1 MCNLDCITNETEF
14 LLPYYKQFIRHL
26 KGDIVLLLGD
36 INDKCL
42 CELEKSKIKISQ
54 NDDVIVN
61 GIVIHNALTSNNIE
75 EIPKIIKD
83 RLGNG
88 GIVLIINNNNYFEI
102 EEIKYHFKSDFDI
115 LEEFIGDEKWNFI
128 LYSKKTTK

>member
-26 KGDIVLLLGD
+26 KGDTILLLGD

-42 CELEKSKIKISQ
+42 CKLEKSKIKISQ
-54 NDDVIVN
+54 NDGIIVN
-61 GIVIHNALTSNNIE
+61 GIIIHNALTSNNIK
-75 EIPKIIKD
+75 EISKIIKE

-88 GIVLIINNNNYFEI
+88 GIILIINNNNYFEN